1 MSLLGKI
8 SGTPFICKIY
18 LDFNGSLTPVKEA
31 VNQNFFDS
39 FGNQYTW
46 KETHFGKKSVRFS
59 ETEKPTKAGAVFT
72 QSLQITF
79 PNSDALRSDR
89 IEKVKTT
96 KFVRIE
102 LSNGNSIVMGRND
115 YYQNKKLAI
124 TQKSD
129 GLKTTITFKC
139 IAMFSAGILQI
150 QDVSQIIDLLIPTQ
164 VPQQFIAI

>member
-18 LDFNGSLTPVKEA
+18 LDFNGRLTPVNSAES
-31 VNQNFFDS
+31 QNFYDAV
-39 FGNQYTW
+39 GNQYTW

-59 ETEKPTKAGAVFT
+59 ETEKRTTAGSIYTKN
-72 QSLQITF
+72 LQITF

-89 IEKVKTT
+89 IAKIKTT

-102 LSNGNSIVMGRND
+102 LSNGNSILMGRND
-115 YYQNKKLAI
+115 FYQNKKLEI

-129 GLKTTITFKC
+129 VLKTTITFKC
-139 IAMFSAGILQI
+139 VSMFSAGLLRIN
-150 QDVSQIIDLLIPTQ
+150 DVSQIVNFLIPTK
-164 VPQQFIAI
+164 VPEPLIPV